1 MAAMTG
7 EQRAIEI
14 VEGALRS
21 AFAEPGGKITPA
33 TETEIQKALTL
44 LRSEGR
50 NRDVLQ
56 RAEALATMVFKIALA
71 QRTGRPNFYASK
83 MLRLKRAAAA

>member
-14 VEGALRS
+14 VERAMES
-21 AFAEPGGKITPA
+21 AFADQGGRITA
-33 TETEIQKALTL
+33 RTETEIQKALTL

-50 NRDVLQ
+50 DRDLLE
-56 RAEALATMVFKIALA
+56 RAEALATLVFRIALA

-83 MLRLKRAAAA
+83 MLRLRRAAAL